1 MYLLSRGFRWNEFP
15 FSSCK
20 TRTFLELAW
29 KAVPLVVLLGTL
41 VSHSRHISRSSEAP
55 VKPLEALEALSQ
67 GLFRTKNML
76 LEESHKTLLS
86 LRPSIYRE
94 VGCPL
99 SRVPQG
105 PLVPVSFHV
114 LSWMFQNL
122 SLLRLLSKP
131 VHWVGFS
138 ALVSSPPYRIAKYLL
153 VFAICDLLHKPTT
166 GSELH
171 DPLRWT
177 SLSRCRTST
186 VFLDQEF
193 SMAVLIILFN

>member
-41 VSHSRHISRSSEAP
+41 VSHSRHISGSSEAP

-122 SLLRLLSKP
+122 SISTQT
-131 VHWVGFS
+131 
-138 ALVSSPPYRIAKYLL
+138 ALQTGPLGGVFGLGILTSLWNCKVSSGVCHLWL
-153 VFAICDLLHKPTT
+153 
-166 GSELH
+166 
-171 DPLRWT
+171 T
-177 SLSRCRTST
+177 SQTHNR
-186 VFLDQEF
+186 
-193 SMAVLIILFN
+193 